1 MLLDWPEDFD
11 RWLTA
16 VEQAGGPVEE
26 ITLTLLAELARLD
39 GEPVAETATFKR
51 VRQAKRHRLWRIAH
65 PYEPDIAIR
74 ILFWFESDRLI
85 VALVGFNKA
94 KLGDVWYP
102 APSSEQKPSST
113 SGGAPTPTAQK
124 EQHDELD
131 QCQQPAGGHHG
142 RRLRPRQRPVVADAR
157 QARMQ
162 EAVVARRARL
172 RDADRAH
179 AMGLA
184 ALRKAAELTQT
195 ELATALGISQ
205 AAVAKT
211 EQREDLLL
219 STLIAYIEALGGQAH
234 IVISFNGE
242 EIDLDLG
249 ALHRKPTPA

>member
-1 MLLDWPEDFD
+1 MTNSINASSQPGDTTD
-11 RWLTA
+11 
-16 VEQAGGPVEE
+16 
-26 ITLTLLAELARLD
+26 
-39 GEPVAETATFKR
+39 VAF
-51 VRQAKRHRLWRIAH
+51 VRGN
-65 PYEPDIAIR
+65 
-74 ILFWFESDRLI
+74 DRLSRM
-85 VALVGFNKA
+85 LA
-94 KLGDVWYP
+94 KPG
-102 APSSEQKPSST
+102 
-113 SGGAPTPTAQK
+113 
-124 EQHDELD
+124 
-131 QCQQPAGGHHG
+131 
-142 RRLRPRQRPVVADAR
+142 
-157 QARMQ
+157 MQ